1 MSDLSPWSR
10 QLIASARGSDDPTAD
25 AKHRVHEAV
34 LRSAGASP
42 PDDPSAAKTEIAR
55 SVGQGM
61 ALKVV
66 LPAALAVAVGG
77 AWVASNRA
85 GPSDGTGAVASAVPV
100 ASPPPSP
107 TLEPSPPADP
117 ADPSGDFQPPFV
129 MATAATSAAI
139 PAPQTSTRPPATST
153 PRAGISSRPAS
164 SLEEEVRLIR
174 EAQGALQGGDAR
186 TALRRLDEHE
196 RRFPSGM
203 LTLERSGLR
212 AVALCQEGAPGADAS
227 ARAFV
232 EKHGGTPMAV
242 RVRAACRLAP

>member
-10 QLIASARGSDDPTAD
+10 QLIDSARGSDDPTAD

-34 LRSAGASP
+34 LRSAGATP
-42 PDDPSAAKTEIAR
+42 PAEPSAAKTEVAR
-55 SVGQGM
+55 SLGRGM
-61 ALKVV
+61 ALKVI
-66 LPAALAVAVGG
+66 LPAALAVAVSG
-77 AWVASNRA
+77 AWVASNR
-85 GPSDGTGAVASAVPV
+85 GEPSGGTGAVVSAV
-100 ASPPPSP
+100 
-107 TLEPSPPADP
+107 EPSPL
-117 ADPSGDFQPPFV
+117 ADPSGDTQPPLV
-129 MATAATSAAI
+129 TSTAATSAPV

-153 PRAGISSRPAS
+153 PRAATSSRPAS

-174 EAQGALQGGDAR
+174 EAQGALQGGDTR

-212 AVALCQEGAPGADAS
+212 SVALCQEGAPGADAS

-232 EKHGGTPMAV
+232 ERHGGTPMSV
-242 RVRAACRLAP
+242 RVRAACRLDP